1 MEKTIVRRNPIGRP
15 RGEDKS
21 PRQFNILKPLDEK
34 LVALAAKTGHS
45 MNKIVNDALAKYL
58 LGAALV
64 MVLFGSCKKPE
75 PDCYVCQWVKQ
86 GNIVPNSSEERCGP
100 DVQSWALTSRQTNPQ
115 YYPICMRKQ

>member
-34 LVALAAKTGHS
+34 LVALAAKTGDS

-64 MVLFGSCKKPE
+64 MVLFGSCKKEE

-100 DVQSWALTSRQTNPQ
+100 DVQSWALTVRMNQPNF
-115 YYPICMRKQ
+115 YPICMRKQ